1 MKEKLDNRKLKLTPY
16 EIKFLTILLIITFLL
31 HIFFYILSERSD
43 IDLSRFLER
52 SNAALDGKISY
63 KDEELR
69 SDPKP
74 FWTYFLALWLLFSR
88 FIAGHL
94 FNLENP
100 SSYDEE
106 YTKALLIIINLM
118 MVVVI
123 FLAAKDMF
131 SPKAAYF
138 ASCFYAIN
146 LFPLILC
153 SAVGKYDVIPAFFVL
168 IAVWMATRIK
178 IRASALFL
186 SIGTLFK
193 YIAALPLPI
202 ILIFL
207 WKKERNQKMIFN
219 YLAIFSI
226 TCLVIASPFLFIDA
240 EKFIDSS
247 LIYFLTRKTHG
258 PKSYYHPYYHIP
270 SKFLFLFPLTF
281 FALLCVYAIKK
292 ESISN
297 YDFVMLLFM
306 EISLIAFTNK
316 SFLTQYLFYAIPYLA
331 LAFPNILL
339 KEGKVSLSSENISLA
354 ISAVILPNLFTYSY
368 LGFFTS
374 LKRTSFDHFKLS
386 NLLDYSTTYEFIGGI
401 DGRVFII
408 CFILIIYLSL
418 SYMLKSQESVNS
430 HPIS

>member
-31 HIFFYILSERSD
+31 HIFFYILSDRSD
-43 IDLSRFLER
+43 DDLTRFVER

-88 FIAGHL
+88 FIAGYL
-94 FNLENP
+94 FNLKNP

-106 YTKALLIIINLM
+106 YTKALLIIINLT

-146 LFPLILC
+146 LFPLIIC
-153 SAVGKYDVIPAFFVL
+153 SVLGKYDVIPAFFVL
-168 IAVWMATRIK
+168 IAVWMATKTRIH
-178 IRASALFL
+178 ASALFL

-207 WKKERNQKMIFN
+207 WKKERNKRMIFN
-219 YLAIFSI
+219 YFAIFSV
-226 TCLVIASPFLFIDA
+226 TCFVIASPFLIIDA
-240 EKFIDSS
+240 EIFIDST
-247 LIYFLTRKTHG
+247 LIFFLKRKKFG
-258 PKSYYHPYYHIP
+258 PRSGYHPYYHIP
-270 SKFLFLFPLTF
+270 NQFLFLFPLIIL
-281 FALLCVYAIKK
+281 ALICVYALKK
-292 ESISN
+292 ESLSN
-297 YDFVMLLFM
+297 YDFVILLFM
-306 EISLIAFTNK
+306 EISLVVFTNK
-316 SFLTQYLFYAIPYLA
+316 SFLSQYFFYAIPYLA
-331 LAFPNILL
+331 LVFPNILF
-339 KEGKVSLSSENISLA
+339 KEGKVHLSSENISLA
-354 ISAVILPNLFTYSY
+354 TSAIIISNLFTYNY
-368 LGFFTS
+368 LGYFTT
-374 LKRTSFDHFKLS
+374 LNLRNFNDFKL
-386 NLLDYSTTYEFIGGI
+386 LDLFDYHTTYYYIGGI

-408 CFILIIYLSL
+408 CFTLIIYLSL
-418 SYMLKSQESVNS
+418 NYLLKCREA
-430 HPIS
+430 